1 MDLISS
7 CTMAIFASSLVIFFL
22 FYFLQSS
29 WLRLLAFVNGFFI
42 YVVFAFRV
50 LLSSFWLTMINIV
63 FVSMC
68 LCVCRLLGVSCHIQG
83 SPACTMSVGFV
94 MIWMCCIWGCR
105 LGGSDQN
112 PHVGGEVVFTEG
124 SECFEGN
131 EKGRKD
137 EGEAKDQGLGYR
149 DDDIYV

>member
-22 FYFLQSS
+22 FYFLHSS
-29 WLRLLAFVNGFFI
+29 WFRLSAFVNGFFI
-42 YVVFAFRV
+42 CVVFAFRV

-83 SPACTMSVGFV
+83 SPACTMSVGFPQSNDMDV
-94 MIWMCCIWGCR
+94 LYLGLSLRRVRSKSSCWWGSCVHRR
-105 LGGSDQN
+105 LGM
-112 PHVGGEVVFTEG
+112 F
-124 SECFEGN
+124 
-131 EKGRKD
+131 
-137 EGEAKDQGLGYR
+137 
-149 DDDIYV
+149 